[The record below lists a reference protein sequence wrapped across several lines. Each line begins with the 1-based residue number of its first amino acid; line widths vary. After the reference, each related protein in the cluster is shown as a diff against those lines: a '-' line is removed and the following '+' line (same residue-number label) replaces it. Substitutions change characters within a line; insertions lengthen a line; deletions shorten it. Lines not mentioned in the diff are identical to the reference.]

1 MATET
6 DNIGRLW
13 EALLEVFKQVGAKN
27 AGRSTL
33 PFKTIK
39 EELTKKAAFASLTK
53 KALNS
58 FLYTQAKTG
67 ALVREEPTS
76 PPTWTLV
83 VKEKGLDEGDTEV
96 CAGVLGKMD

>member
-6 DNIGRLW
+6 TGNLWGAVLDAFNEVGVKKEGRI
-13 EALLEVFKQVGAKN
+13 
-27 AGRSTL
+27 TL

-39 EELTKKAAFASLTK
+39 EEVTKKAAFATLTK

-58 FLYTQAKTG
+58 LLYTKAKTG
-67 ALVREEPTS
+67 ALVREDPAS

-83 VKEKGLDEGDTEV
+83 VEEEV
-96 CAGVLGKMD
+96 EPEVNDLL